1 MTILKVD
8 VNHTELLGFIKA
20 VISVLDKLA
29 PKSKKK
35 KKNVRENNS
44 DLMAKDPRKAI
55 VQRL

>member
-35 KKNVRENNS
+35 KKKRNG
-44 DLMAKDPRKAI
+44 K
-55 VQRL
+55 

>member
-8 VNHTELLGFIKA
+8 VNHTELLRFIKA

-35 KKNVRENNS
+35 TKKT
-44 DLMAKDPRKAI
+44 
-55 VQRL
+55 